1 MLKFNNT
8 EKRWIEIIF
17 YLLIRK
23 IFSINQ
29 NQNDIIKFIEGYAWT
44 NMFDNAKLI
53 SVIKNNKILLDEN
66 FIPNTH
72 ELLITL
78 DHPECRLRIKTRSV
92 QELIKD
98 TNYKYTHQTKFHA
111 QMKEEITITPL
122 FPKLTIPNI
131 HETIYS
137 FLLATR
143 YIADIVKTI
152 KF

>member
-1 MLKFNNT
+1 MVKFNNT

-17 YLLIRK
+17 YLISRK

-44 NMFDNAKLI
+44 NMFDNDKLI
-53 SVIKNNKILLDEN
+53 AVITNEKILLNSN
-66 FIPNTH
+66 FAPSKH

-78 DHPECRLRIKTRSV
+78 DHPDCRLRVDARSIK
-92 QELIKD
+92 ELIKD
-98 TNYKYTHQTKFHA
+98 TEYTYTQRKRFYA
-111 QMKEEITITPL
+111 QMKEEITTTEL
-122 FPKLTIPNI
+122 FPKLTIPYI

>member
-29 NQNDIIKFIEGYAWT
+29 NQNDIIKFIEGYTWT
-44 NMFDNAKLI
+44 NMFDNDKLI
-53 SVIKNNKILLDEN
+53 SVITDNKILLNSN
-66 FIPNTH
+66 FTPSKH

-78 DHPECRLRIKTRSV
+78 DHPECRLRIDPRSV
-92 QELIKD
+92 KELVKE
-98 TNYKYTHQTKFHA
+98 TEYTYTQRKRFHA

-122 FPKLTIPNI
+122 FPKLTIPDI
-131 HETIYS
+131 HNTIYS
-137 FLLATR
+137 FLLAVR

>member
-23 IFSINQ
+23 VFSINQ
-29 NQNDIIKFIEGYAWT
+29 SEKDIIKFIEGYAWT
-44 NMFDNAKLI
+44 NMFDNDKLI
-53 SVIKNNKILLDEN
+53 SVIANNKILFDLD
-66 FIPNTH
+66 FTPSKH

-78 DHPECRLRIKTRSV
+78 DHPECRLRIEPRSV
-92 QELIKD
+92 KELIKD
-98 TNYKYTHQTKFHA
+98 TSYTYTQRKRFHA
-111 QMKEEITITPL
+111 QMKEEITVTPV
-122 FPKLTIPNI
+122 FPKLTIPDI
-131 HETIYS
+131 HDTMYS
-137 FLLATR
+137 FLLAVR

>member
-1 MLKFNNT
+1 MVKFNNT

-17 YLLIRK
+17 YLISRK

-44 NMFDNAKLI
+44 NMFDNDKLI
-53 SVIKNNKILLDEN
+53 SVITNEKILLNSN
-66 FIPNTH
+66 FTPSKH

-78 DHPECRLRIKTRSV
+78 DHPNCRLRVDTHSIK
-92 QELIKD
+92 ELVKD
-98 TNYKYTHQTKFHA
+98 TEYTYTQRKKFHA
-111 QMKEEITITPL
+111 QMKEEITITEL
-122 FPKLTIPNI
+122 FPKLTTPYI

-137 FLLATR
+137 FLLAVR